1 MGLLAA
7 FLGDQLTRLAAS
19 KLGRELG
26 HELGHA
32 LPGLPG
38 RRLSDEEAARL
49 SAGLP
54 GPPPQTQWYSA
65 KAPLPDLPLVD
76 AGMRPITGGRRRSF

>member
-7 FLGDQLTRLAAS
+7 FMGDHLTKLAAA
-19 KLGRELG
+19 KLG
-26 HELGHA
+26 HELGHT
-32 LPGLPG
+32 LPKLVGK
-38 RRLSDEEAARL
+38 RLSNEEVARL

-76 AGMRPITGGRRRSF
+76 AGMRPITGGRRPSF

>member
-7 FLGDQLTRLAAS
+7 FLGDHLTRLAAS
-19 KLGRELG
+19 KLG
-26 HELGHA
+26 HELGHT
-32 LPGLPG
+32 LPKRAGK
-38 RRLSDEEAARL
+38 RLSDEEAARL

-65 KAPLPDLPLVD
+65 RAPLPDLPLVD